1 MEHTAPIW
9 QPTAETIRKAQVTA
23 FMHWLARERGLR
35 FADYDAL
42 WQWSVTDIDAFWR
55 ALWDYFDIRATGTPE
70 CALADARMP
79 GATWFPG
86 VRLNYVEQVFRH
98 ATDAHPAIVFR
109 NEAGEQRE
117 LSWAELQ
124 RQVGALA
131 ATLRG
136 FGVQPGDRVC
146 AFMPNLP
153 ETVVA
158 FLAVASLGAVWSV
171 CSPDMGKVAVVDRFS
186 QIEPK
191 VMIAVDGYRYS
202 GKTHDRRALLGEL
215 LAALPSVKQLV
226 LLPAIDPAAPAAAFD
241 NSIDWAAATAGEA
254 PLHPEHVP
262 FDHPLWVVYSSGT
275 TGLPKPIVHGQGGVV
290 LEHLKALNL
299 HLDLDAGDRF
309 HWFSAT
315 GWMMW
320 NFQVGGLLLGCTIC
334 LFDGNPG
341 VPDLNT
347 LWRFVGEARV
357 YFFGAGAA
365 FFASCQKAGIEP
377 TEAANLE
384 RLRGLGSTGSPL
396 SPETFAWLQDHVRD
410 DLWINPISGGTD
422 LVSAFIGGIP
432 TLPVYPGE
440 MQCRC
445 LGARV
450 EAFDDNAQPV
460 IDAVGELVCT
470 APMPSMPLYFW
481 NDAGNQRYHDSYF
494 DTWPGIWRH
503 GDWLRITP
511 RGGAVI
517 YGRSDATINRHGIRM
532 GTSELYRAVEALPE
546 VLDSLVVDLE
556 YLGKDSYMPLFLV
569 LREGEALTPAL
580 VAQIRERIKVAL
592 SARHVPNDI
601 FQVPAIPRT
610 QSGKKMELP
619 MKKLLLGQ
627 PLEKIANPDTMA
639 NPDSLAWFRQFA
651 TEYLARHALRDGRA
665 TTDTAS

>member
-1 MEHTAPIW
+1 MEQTTAVW
-9 QPTAETIRKAQVTA
+9 QPTPETIHKAQVTA
-23 FMHWLARERGLR
+23 FMHWLARERSLH

-55 ALWDYFDIRATGTPE
+55 AVWDYFDIRALGAPD

-98 ATDAHPAIVFR
+98 ATDTHPAIVFR
-109 NEAGEQRE
+109 NEAGDNRE

-124 RQVGALA
+124 RQVAALA

-202 GKTHDRRALLGEL
+202 GKAHDRRALIGEL
-215 LAALPSVKQLV
+215 LEALPSVEKLV
-226 LLPAIDPAAPAAAFD
+226 LLPVIDPAAPGTDFN
-241 NSIDWAAATAGEA
+241 NSIDWATATAGEA
-254 PLHPEHVP
+254 PLQLEHVP

-290 LEHLKALNL
+290 LEHLKSLNF

-341 VPDLNT
+341 VPDLNA

-357 YFFGAGAA
+357 DFFGAGAA

-377 TEAANLE
+377 TEAANLD

-396 SPETFAWLQDHVRD
+396 SPETFRWLQAHVRD

-422 LVSAFIGGIP
+422 IVSAFIGGVP
-432 TLPVYPGE
+432 TLPIYPGE

-450 EAFDDNAQPV
+450 EAFDDAAQPV

-511 RGGAVI
+511 RGGAII

-546 VLDSLVVDLE
+546 VMDSLVVDLE

-569 LREGEALTPAL
+569 LREGETLTPAL

-627 PLEKIANPDTMA
+627 PLEKVANPDTMA
-639 NPDSLAWFRQFA
+639 NPHSLAWFQQFA
-651 TEYLARHALRDGRA
+651 AGYLARQ
-665 TTDTAS
+665 AS